1 MYLRSILIDDL
12 SILIDLLLST
22 KHTIEQLNC
31 IILLV
36 DIELPYEKLLR
47 SVMKQIREGKMEV
60 LTL

>member
-1 MYLRSILIDDL
+1 VYLRSILIDDL

>member
-36 DIELPYEKLLR
+36 DIELPYEQLLR

>member
-31 IILLV
+31 IIFLI
-36 DIELPYEKLLR
+36 DIELPYEQLLR
-47 SVMKQIREGKMEV
+47 SVMKQIREGKM
-60 LTL
+60 